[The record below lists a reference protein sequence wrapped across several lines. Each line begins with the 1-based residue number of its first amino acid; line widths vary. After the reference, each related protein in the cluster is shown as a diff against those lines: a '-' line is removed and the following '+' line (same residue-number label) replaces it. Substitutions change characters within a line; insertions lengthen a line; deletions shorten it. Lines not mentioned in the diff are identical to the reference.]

1 MIDDAEQLCDVN
13 DRLESQCGCTFFK
26 RSIGWYFN
34 YEQTYECT
42 LLCIWLIKFQHKRG
56 SNTFAL
62 LVYAAAIISV
72 VSMTTCM
79 CCWLDNNQ

>member
-1 MIDDAEQLCDVN
+1 MIDWNHNADAHFSRDPLDGTLIMNKHMNVQ
-13 DRLESQCGCTFFK
+13 
-26 RSIGWYFN
+26 
-34 YEQTYECT
+34 